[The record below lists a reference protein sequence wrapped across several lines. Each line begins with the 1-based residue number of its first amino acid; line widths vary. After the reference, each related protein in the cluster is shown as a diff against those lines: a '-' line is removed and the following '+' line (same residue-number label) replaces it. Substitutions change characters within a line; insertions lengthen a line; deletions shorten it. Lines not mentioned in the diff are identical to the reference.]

1 VKRPPISRTAS
12 KISIHIPHA
21 AADAEGSPMNCALRL
36 SFAAVLALLGAC
48 APQVQIAGPPIGTP
62 ELRADS
68 VRTADGV
75 SLPLRAWLPAGRI
88 QAIILGVHGLNDY
101 NNSFAM
107 PAETWR
113 REGIATY
120 AYDQRGF
127 GDTPQ
132 RGIWPGT
139 DRLVADFGAAAA
151 LLRARHPGVPL
162 YASGTSMGGGV
173 VLAAM
178 ARPNAPTLDGI
189 VLEAPAVWSRS
200 TMPVVY
206 PPGMWVLAH
215 TVPGY
220 RWHLAE
226 IQKTFTDNQDV
237 VRGLARDPKVLQ
249 DLRFDALYGLFDL
262 MDAAHAAAPHVRVPV
277 LLLHGDKDELIPR
290 SPILDVARA
299 LPPGLRRFAVYER
312 GWHILYRDLQA
323 EIVHRDV
330 AAWVKTRAAPLP
342 SGADVSTGARVIAGQ
357 PAASR
362 Q

>member
-1 VKRPPISRTAS
+1 MKT
-12 KISIHIPHA
+12 
-21 AADAEGSPMNCALRL
+21 EGSPMNGALRSL
-36 SFAAVLALLGAC
+36 LAATLLALAGAC
-48 APQVQIAGPPIGTP
+48 APQVQTAGPPVGPP
-62 ELRADS
+62 ELRGDFI
-68 VRTADGV
+68 RTADGI
-75 SLPLRAWLPAGRI
+75 SLPLLTWLPNGRV
-88 QAIILGVHGLNDY
+88 QAVILGVHGLNDA
-101 NNSFAM
+101 NNSFRM

-113 REGIATY
+113 KEGIATY

-139 DRLVADFGAAAA
+139 DRLIADFVAAAA
-151 LLRARHPGVPL
+151 LVRARHPGVPL

-178 ARPNAPTLDGI
+178 ARPDAPKLDGI
-189 VLEAPAVWSRS
+189 ILEAPAVWNRS

-215 TVPGY
+215 TVPAY

-226 IQKTFTDNQDV
+226 IQKKLTDNQDV
-237 VRGLARDPKVLQ
+237 VRGLQRDPKILQ
-249 DLRFDALYGLFDL
+249 EVRFDSLYGLFDL
-262 MDAAHAAAPHVRVPV
+262 MDTAYAAAPQVRVPV
-277 LLLHGDKDELIPR
+277 LLLHGDHDEFVPR

-299 LPPGLRRFAVYER
+299 LPAHLRRFAVYER
-312 GWHILYRDLQA
+312 GWHTLYRDLQA

-342 SGADVSTGARVIAGQ
+342 SGADMSPAARAIAGRTT
-357 PAASR
+357 ASAR
-362 Q
+362 